1 MIVELGRVDFGNK
14 ILGDLNKKSFSRK
27 VRMETSSEDIQ
38 ERIRGQILEKDTKF
52 FFRSKE
58 GIREM
63 RQQLMAMN
71 K

>member
-14 ILGDLNKKSFSRK
+14 IHGDLNKKSFSRK

>member
-63 RQQLMAMN
+63 RQQLMVMN